1 MHLFL
6 VAVKLVWEFPETY
19 EFKILLKQWCR
30 QFKEKTESWTMAQ
43 LSVTVYHVSPKAR
56 LCYVVIL
63 AYRYCT
69 TSKHELEDHLFG
81 D

>member
-6 VAVKLVWEFPETY
+6 VAVKLVWEY